1 MDKNSLEYYQSKE
14 NYNDWKRLLTKEG
27 LVKMFPKLKGKWKQ
41 DEDEWSLIM
50 FSRYNERECARDFD
64 KILNESLDLYPF
76 NERKLEGFHDGILTI
91 SDKELAEVMRTH
103 PMAKK
108 VEGLK
113 HHIVK
118 PTDPI
123 VESVIGEFR
132 ERSEV
137 GIKKYGTTLAE
148 NNTDDFL
155 RHLKEELMDAVLYIK
170 KLQREVKSD

>member
-41 DEDEWSLIM
+41 DEDEWPLIM
-50 FSRYNERECARDFD
+50 FSRYNERECAKDFD

-76 NERKLEGFHDGILTI
+76 NERKSEGWWDMDL
-91 SDKELAEVMRTH
+91 R
-103 PMAKK
+103 K
-108 VEGLK
+108 VEKLT

-118 PTDPI
+118 PFDPI

-155 RHLKEELMDAVLYIK
+155 QHLKEELMDAVLYIK

>member
-1 MDKNSLEYYQSKE
+1 
-14 NYNDWKRLLTKEG
+14 
-27 LVKMFPKLKGKWKQ
+27 MFPKLKGKWKQ
-41 DEDEWSLIM
+41 DEDKWSLIM
-50 FSRYNERECARDFD
+50 FSKYNKRECAKDFD

-76 NERKLEGFHDGILTI
+76 NERKLEGFRDGILTI

-123 VESVIGEFR
+123 V
-132 ERSEV
+132 
-137 GIKKYGTTLAE
+137 
-148 NNTDDFL
+148 
-155 RHLKEELMDAVLYIK
+155 
-170 KLQREVKSD
+170 